1 MTGPTP
7 TPREGHDRPGP
18 LLLDTHVWIWVAE
31 GDERKLDAEPIDRIE
46 EAGRQGLVLIHPM
59 SVWEVGTLARK
70 GRIAFT
76 SPVEDWVEQALGLP
90 GIFLLD
96 LSPRAALQGALLAS
110 DRLTDPVD
118 RMLLAA
124 ARIEGATLVTADAR
138 ILGFAEGGGVR
149 VLAAR

>member
-1 MTGPTP
+1 MTGPAAQQG
-7 TPREGHDRPGP
+7 RDRPGP
-18 LLLDTHVWIWVAE
+18 LLLDTHVWIWMAE
-31 GDERKLDAEPIDRIE
+31 GDERKLNTETIDRIE
-46 EAGRQGLVLIHPM
+46 EAGRQGRVLVHPM
-59 SVWEVGTLARK
+59 SVWEIGTLVRK

-96 LSPRAALQGALLAS
+96 VSPRSALQGALLAS

-118 RMLLAA
+118 RMLVAA

-138 ILGFAEGGGVR
+138 ILAFAETGRVR